1 MPREVGL
8 IKTVNNQS
16 FHPNILKLHDW
27 FDRPSSYVVAM
38 EHPNP
43 CKDLYSYCQDQGD
56 VLNEDEACNITRQL
70 LGPLQHCEDSGIVH
84 RDVKLEN
91 ILIQTDTKDIKL
103 IDFGCGDRLKDTPY
117 TEFSVHIYN
126 VTQFACLSGTE
137 CYQPLEWFKEEKFL
151 AGPRNV
157 WSVGIT
163 VYGMVCGQLPFTTFI
178 LKRMQEVNL
187 PAGLSAGQRDFILCC
202 LRPNA
207 EDRPTL
213 GQLQLHPWLQL
224 EYCKPPGLSPPQF
237 QIQTARSGAHRNSE
251 GGMLGGILTPYTF
264 EYHSVTITCPAK
276 RFIAAICH
284 PPGPLGNFMDELD
297 TLLSSFLEDL
307 LG

>member
-1 MPREVGL
+1 MPTNRRTSDPKRKAEQANIEVPENLELKRSLQACLEEPQQESPKIYGDKPSHLKARHVALKYVRKCDDNEIELPGLEGPMPREVGL

-117 TEFSVHIYN
+117 TEFSV
-126 VTQFACLSGTE
+126 QC
-137 CYQPLEWFKEEKFL
+137 EE
-151 AGPRNV
+151 
-157 WSVGIT
+157 IT
-163 VYGMVCGQLPFTTFI
+163 YRKIV
-178 LKRMQEVNL
+178 
-187 PAGLSAGQRDFILCC
+187 
-202 LRPNA
+202 
-207 EDRPTL
+207 
-213 GQLQLHPWLQL
+213 
-224 EYCKPPGLSPPQF
+224 
-237 QIQTARSGAHRNSE
+237 
-251 GGMLGGILTPYTF
+251 
-264 EYHSVTITCPAK
+264 
-276 RFIAAICH
+276 
-284 PPGPLGNFMDELD
+284 
-297 TLLSSFLEDL
+297 
-307 LG
+307 